1 MLLQQNAIQA
11 HILTGILVD
20 AYVMSIQLLA
30 MILLLNIGIMITVLV
45 SAHQNTMNLKGMLR
59 MQIIFLCR

>member
-1 MLLQQNAIQA
+1 VLLQQNAIQA